1 MSEKKIGVSATE
13 MLMHVDK
20 PASPLARL
28 LKCKKDVHKIDV
40 GDMIEMVL
48 YDNLQSRYPETLP
61 AKTELSDIYDVM
73 TDWCKTHELVAIASS
88 SNNLSDSVVYSVD
101 GEEILEI
108 CTKVEFNRPDPSFS
122 IKFDVKALDDKPVI
136 WRESYV

>member
-1 MSEKKIGVSATE
+1 MSEKKIGVDATE

-48 YDNLQSRYPETLP
+48 YDNLQNRYPETLP

-73 TDWCKTHELVAIASS
+73 TDWCKTHELVAVATS
-88 SNNLSDSVVYSVD
+88 SNDLSDSVVYSVD
-101 GEEILEI
+101 NKELLRI
-108 CTKVEFNRPDPSFS
+108 CTRVEFNRPDPSFS
-122 IKFDVKALDDKPVI
+122 ISFNVEALDGNPVI
-136 WRESYV
+136 WRNCYE

>member
-1 MSEKKIGVSATE
+1 MNEKKIGVSATE

-48 YDNLQSRYPETLP
+48 YDNLQNRYPETLP

-73 TDWCKTHELVAIASS
+73 TDWCKTHELVATATS

-101 GEEILEI
+101 NKDILRI
-108 CTKVEFNRPDPSFS
+108 CTRVEFNKPDTSFS
-122 IKFDVKALDDKPVI
+122 IKFTVESLDGIPVI